1 MMLKEID
8 QAGRFYDSLT
18 DEQKKDL
25 TEAIAENIFFLDEDL
40 QHRIIDL
47 MSRISTEL
55 GEEIKQRNNFTI

>member
-25 TEAIAENIFFLDEDL
+25 TEAIAENIFF
-40 QHRIIDL
+40 
-47 MSRISTEL
+47 SR
-55 GEEIKQRNNFTI
+55 

>member
-40 QHRIIDL
+40 QHRIMDL